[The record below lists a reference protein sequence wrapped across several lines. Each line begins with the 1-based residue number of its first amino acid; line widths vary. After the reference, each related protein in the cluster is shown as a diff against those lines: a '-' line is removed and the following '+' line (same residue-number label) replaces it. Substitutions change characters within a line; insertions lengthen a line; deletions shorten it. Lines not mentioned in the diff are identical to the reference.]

1 MSAAT
6 SSGTPDRP
14 VVTAPIAPA
23 VLAAMA
29 ARVGESMPVGNEGGG
44 VVVAAGSSPEAQA
57 LLGRTVGVLGGST
70 YSRVPMRPRVA
81 GPGPA
86 RRRDIRTR
94 RGVLRQPA
102 HRARHGRHDAARGTH
117 GVGPHRGRLQP
128 RPDAQPAV
136 SRRLDRARQHR
147 APRRAGAAPARPGRG
162 ARLQL
167 VGGGLPRRPHRRA
180 RRRPVPPSRSTPS
193 AADELASQI
202 LTAMERAANARATE
216 YSRYGSTTHKQVYIY
231 GGLDRGPDRTQ
242 PELRHGVGRRRLAP
256 HALHDQCR
264 GGRGRTDAR
273 PGGSGDHHHVRQRLH
288 RSASISPR
296 RSTSTRSASTGSRR
310 PGRST

>member
-29 ARVGESMPVGNEGGG
+29 GRVGESMAVGNEGGG

-70 YSRVPMRPRVA
+70 YSRVPVRPRVA
-81 GPGPA
+81 GPGAA
-86 RRRDIRTR
+86 RRRDVRTR

-147 APRRAGAAPARPGRG
+147 APRRAGAAAARPGRG

-167 VGGGLPRRPHRRA
+167 VGGQLPRRPHRRA
-180 RRRPVPPSRSTPS
+180 DDDRCDDRVRRHRRRRV
-193 AADELASQI
+193 ASQI
-202 LTAMERAANARATE
+202 LTAHGAGGERPRH
-216 YSRYGSTTHKQVYIY
+216 RV
-231 GGLDRGPDRTQ
+231 Q
-242 PELRHGVGRRRLAP
+242 PVRL
-256 HALHDQCR
+256 
-264 GGRGRTDAR
+264 DAR
-273 PGGSGDHHHVRQRLH
+273 TS
-288 RSASISPR
+288 
-296 RSTSTRSASTGSRR
+296 RSTSTAASIGVPPNSTATSAWRGASPAGCSRR
-310 PGRST
+310 T